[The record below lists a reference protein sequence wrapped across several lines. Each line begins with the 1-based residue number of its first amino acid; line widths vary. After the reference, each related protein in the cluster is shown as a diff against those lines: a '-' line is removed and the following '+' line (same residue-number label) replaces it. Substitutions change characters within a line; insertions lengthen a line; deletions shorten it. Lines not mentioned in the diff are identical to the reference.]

1 MDINEEVSR
10 LSQIPM
16 LSKVETC
23 KLKLLAFTSKL
34 MEYQEG
40 EILFKE
46 GDPADCAY
54 LIMSG
59 QVEIYVGNS
68 EEAEVIVT
76 RGENDLIGE
85 MAIISK
91 QTRSAS
97 VRAKG
102 KVTVLRIDDD
112 VFLQLLSS
120 DSEVALDVMKQLSNK
135 LTEAHEQLQQ
145 ALNSPIRH

>member
-34 MEYQEG
+34 MEYQDG